1 MVRKSQFSDKGK
13 PQQSRRVAERE
24 TKPHLLIL
32 CGGEQTERNYF
43 QLVERLN
50 ELQ

>member
-1 MVRKSQFSDKGK
+1 MVRKNQFPDKGK
-13 PQQSRRVAERE
+13 PQQSRRVAERKI
-24 TKPHLLIL
+24 KPHLLIL